1 MNREI
6 IFKAKRVDGKGWVDG
21 NLIHGVGNKA
31 DKMFI
36 LPVKTNLAYLD
47 GCDPMD
53 GYSVIPET
61 VCQYTGLI
69 DKNGMM
75 IWEGDIVSCWDD
87 AATDTFGYG
96 KIHSGIIVYTLG
108 CYSLCIKGNLVYDGG
123 AVKQWENDIFLD
135 DWCNAEN
142 IEITGNIHD

>member
-6 IFKAKRVDGKGWVDG
+6 IFKAKRVDNGEWVEGD
-21 NLIHGVGNKA
+21 LIHGVGNKA

-47 GCDPMD
+47 GCDPLD

-61 VCQYTGLI
+61 VCQYTGLK
-69 DKNGMM
+69 DKNGRM
-75 IWEGDIVSCWDD
+75 IWEGDLLNVPSEDYEYCRVEWNEKTACFQIN
-87 AATDTFGYG
+87 GYG
-96 KIHSGIIVYTLG
+96 KSMYHNEGG
-108 CYSLCIKGNLVYDGG
+108 GEEYS
-123 AVKQWENDIFLD
+123 NDTSLIEEHCMLFG
-135 DWCNAEN
+135 EEY